1 MKIIYSNSL
10 PAILFGML
18 VLAFATNMYSQ
29 TLTNNGALIYVNKK
43 ATMRVCGVMN
53 NNQNGIVTVQDSSLL
68 RVDGTMNV
76 NSGTVT
82 YNATSIGI
90 VSMNMTIAGT
100 PCGPISGTVIRNGN
114 GTLTI
119 TGDLVNNGQ
128 LTNNS
133 FIYCGNWFN
142 NGTCDNNTNAVL
154 EVR

>member
-1 MKIIYSNSL
+1 MNTRKNITF
-10 PAILFGML
+10 ILF
-18 VLAFATNMYSQ
+18 AFGLFLSINVTSMFSQ
-29 TLTNNGALIYVNKK
+29 TLTNNGALIHVNNK
-43 ATMRVCGVMN
+43 ATMRVCGIMN
-53 NNQNGIVTVQDSSLL
+53 NDKNGTVTVQDSALL

-82 YNATSIGI
+82 YNASSTGL
-90 VSMNMTIAGT
+90 VTVNMTIAGT

-114 GTLTI
+114 GTLTV

-128 LTNNS
+128 LTNNAV
-133 FIYCGNWFN
+133 IYCGNWFN